1 MNPYAAPKANVEDIP
16 SGKLW
21 REGKLV
27 RMDGEALLP
36 ARCVMCNEEAKE
48 RVVRTLYWTPA
59 TWRYLSIAAPIAIFG
74 GGIVLRMPALLVAI
88 APLTLVLAIANFF
101 VRRKLKVDM
110 AMCQYHRFCRSA
122 LRGLSIAAM
131 LAFLVALA
139 TLTSGDSGLYGFLG
153 LVLLVLGLAFLQSVV
168 GVQAVSLKRMDGHRA
183 WLGGTGKRFREA
195 LPEVPR

>member
-1 MNPYAAPKANVEDIP
+1 MNPYAAPKANLEDIP
-16 SGKLW
+16 AGKVW
-21 REGKLV
+21 RDGKLV
-27 RMDGEALLP
+27 RMDGEAVLP
-36 ARCVMCNEEAKE
+36 ARCVMCNKEAKD

-74 GGIVLRMPALLVAI
+74 GGLVLRIPALLAAI
-88 APLTLVLAIANFF
+88 VPLIIVLAIANFF

-110 AMCQYHRFCRSA
+110 AMCGHHTFWRSV

-131 LAFLVALA
+131 LAFLAALA
-139 TLTSGDSGLYGFLG
+139 TLTSGDSGLYAFLG

-168 GVQAVSLKRMDGHRA
+168 GVQAVSLKRMDGPCA

-195 LPEVPR
+195 LPEAPR